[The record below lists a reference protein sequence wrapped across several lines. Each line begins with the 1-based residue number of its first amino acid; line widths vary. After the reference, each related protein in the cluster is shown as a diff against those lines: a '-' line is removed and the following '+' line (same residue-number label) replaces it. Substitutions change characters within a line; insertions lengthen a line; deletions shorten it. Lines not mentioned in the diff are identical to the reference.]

1 MCNVVRMEKLA
12 TYLDARNISQREF
25 SRLLEVDPSI
35 VSRLVRGQMRPSL
48 DLAVR
53 IEKLTKGHIR
63 PSYWIAACDRHQVI
77 IESIA
82 DSAASESRGAA

>member
-1 MCNVVRMEKLA
+1 MCNVLLMEKLA
-12 TYLDARNISQREF
+12 TYIDSRNISQREF

-53 IEKLTKGHIR
+53 IEKLTKGHIK
-63 PSYWIAACDRHQVI
+63 PSYWISVEGRPSIISNGSDAFEPQVG
-77 IESIA
+77 
-82 DSAASESRGAA
+82 GAV

>member
-1 MCNVVRMEKLA
+1 MCNVMRMEKLA
-12 TYLDARNISQREF
+12 TYLDSRNISQREF

-53 IEKLTKGHIR
+53 IEKLTKGHIK
-63 PSYWIAACDRHQVI
+63 PSYWISIEGRPSAISTGCDALAPQVG
-77 IESIA
+77 
-82 DSAASESRGAA
+82 GAA